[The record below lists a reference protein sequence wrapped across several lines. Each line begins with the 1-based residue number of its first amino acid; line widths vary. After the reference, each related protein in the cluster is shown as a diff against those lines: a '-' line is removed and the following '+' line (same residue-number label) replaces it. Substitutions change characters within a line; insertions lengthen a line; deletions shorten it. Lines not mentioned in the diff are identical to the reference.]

1 MYKFVKRFFDV
12 LLSLIALICLLPI
25 MIPICIVLLLTG
37 EHYVFYFQ
45 KRIGFKNK
53 TFDIWKFATMLKN
66 SPNMGT
72 GMLTSR
78 KDPRVLPF
86 GRFLRKT
93 KLNELPQLINI
104 LKGDMSIVGP
114 RPMVD
119 KTFAAYHEEVRKIIY
134 DSPPGLTGIG
144 SIVFRDEERY
154 VSSVKDPVAFFNKV
168 IQPHKGELEIW
179 YRDNRSLRVDVLIIF
194 LTAWAI
200 LFPENNAV
208 YKIFGNLPRKD
219 IAGEAKKFERN
230 GGKQRYARDCIIKA
244 HG

>member
-1 MYKFVKRFFDV
+1 MYRFVKRLLDV
-12 LLSLIALICLLPI
+12 LLSLIALICLSPV
-25 MIPICIVLLLTG
+25 MIPICIILLLTG
-37 EHYVFYFQ
+37 EHCVFYFQ
-45 KRIGFKNK
+45 KRIGRNNK

-72 GMLTSR
+72 GMLTTR

-119 KTFAAYHEEVRKIIY
+119 STFAAYPEEVRNKIY

-154 VSSVKDPVAFFNKV
+154 ISSVSDPISFYNEV
-168 IQPHKGELEIW
+168 IQPHKGELAIW
-179 YRDNRSLRVDVLIIF
+179 YRDNNSLRVDILIIL
-194 LTAWAI
+194 LTARSV
-200 LFPENNAV
+200 LFPKNNSV
-208 YKIFGNLPRKD
+208 YKLFANLPRKD
-219 IAGEAKKFERN
+219 IAEVAEEFNRN
-230 GGKQRYARDCIIKA
+230 QGKHR
-244 HG
+244 

>member
-1 MYKFVKRFFDV
+1 MYGFVKRFFDV
-12 LLSLIALICLLPI
+12 LSSLVALICLSPI
-25 MIPICIVLLLTG
+25 MIPICVVLLLTG
-37 EHYVFYFQ
+37 EHHVFYFQ
-45 KRIGFKNK
+45 KRIGLKNK

-72 GMLTSR
+72 GMLTAR

-119 KTFAAYHEEVRKIIY
+119 KTFAAYPEEIRNKIY
-134 DSPPGLTGIG
+134 DSLPGLTGIG
-144 SIVFRDEERY
+144 SIVFRDEEY
-154 VSSVKDPVAFFNKV
+154 YISSVNDPVAFYNEV
-168 IQPHKGELEIW
+168 IQPHKGDLEIW
-179 YRDNRSLRVDVLIIF
+179 YRDNKSLRVDVLIIL

-200 LFPENNAV
+200 LFPLNDAV

-219 IAGEAKKFERN
+219 IAAEVEEFNRN
-230 GGKQRYARDCIIKA
+230 HGKYR
-244 HG
+244 

>member
-1 MYKFVKRFFDV
+1 MYKLVKRLFDV
-12 LLSLIALICLLPI
+12 LLSLIALICLSPV
-25 MIPICIVLLLTG
+25 MISICIILLLTG
-37 EHYVFYFQ
+37 EHCVFYFQ
-45 KRIGFKNK
+45 KRIGRNNK

-72 GMLTSR
+72 GMLTTR

-119 KTFAAYHEEVRKIIY
+119 KTFAAYPEEVRNKIY

-154 VSSVKDPVAFFNKV
+154 ISSVSDPISFYNEV

-179 YRDNRSLRVDVLIIF
+179 YRDNKSLRVDTLIVL
-194 LTAWAI
+194 LTARSI
-200 LFPENNAV
+200 LFPKNDSV
-208 YKIFGNLPRKD
+208 YKLFANLPRKD
-219 IAGEAKKFERN
+219 MAAVAEEFNRN
-230 GGKQRYARDCIIKA
+230 QGKYK
-244 HG
+244 